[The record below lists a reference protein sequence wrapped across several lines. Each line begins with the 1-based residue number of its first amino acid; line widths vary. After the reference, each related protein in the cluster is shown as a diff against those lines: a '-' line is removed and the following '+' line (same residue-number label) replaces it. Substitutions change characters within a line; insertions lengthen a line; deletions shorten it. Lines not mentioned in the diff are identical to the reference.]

1 MCGIFGYFGKKEN
14 AGEIVFHGLRRLDY
28 RGYDSWGI
36 GMLDGDSIVV
46 TKQAGKI
53 PQTITSLPTSSIAI
67 GHTRWATH
75 GGVTK
80 NNAHPHFATDHS
92 FILAQNGI
100 VENYQSLKQKLQ
112 KKGYAFSTETDTEVI
127 VRLIEDKNKRANNFI
142 DAVRTAFHDLTGR
155 NTIVLLTKDGTVI
168 GARNGSPL
176 VLGIGK
182 SKGELFLSSD
192 ILSFAPYV
200 EKTVVLE
207 NQQIVE
213 ITNNKFRIISI
224 NTGKQEKYRT
234 EKNTISNTRVDKDG
248 FDHFML
254 KEIYESPFVIEQIYN
269 QDARMLKQL
278 ALKIK
283 HAKHV
288 YAIGSGTAGA
298 AAAQIAYYLRIYGSM
313 HAVSLIGA
321 EASDYY
327 HLFTKDDVI
336 IAPSQSG
343 ETADVLEALEH
354 ARSKKT
360 KIASLVNMPGSMITR
375 MSDYPFMS
383 MAGPE
388 ICVMSTKIF
397 VSQIAWGYLL
407 AKTVQGNYSEGKRN
421 LQSLARVMSDYLHSK
436 NVLTQI
442 KSLADRLKQS
452 KHIFLLGKAQNL
464 QIVKEGMV
472 KLVEG
477 SYIHAHALPAGDLKH
492 YAITLME
499 PGVSV
504 IVVISNDEVKE
515 DVLNAV
521 NEVNA
526 RGASVIGISPA
537 NHERF
542 TFHLQVSDLG
552 ETSAILTILPLQL
565 LAYYLAVALG
575 NNVDKPRN
583 IAKSVTV
590 K

>member
-1 MCGIFGYFGKKEN
+1 
-14 AGEIVFHGLRRLDY
+14 
-28 RGYDSWGI
+28 
-36 GMLDGDSIVV
+36 
-46 TKQAGKI
+46 
-53 PQTITSLPTSSIAI
+53 
-67 GHTRWATH
+67 
-75 GGVTK
+75 
-80 NNAHPHFATDHS
+80 
-92 FILAQNGI
+92 
-100 VENYQSLKQKLQ
+100 
-112 KKGYAFSTETDTEVI
+112 
-127 VRLIEDKNKRANNFI
+127 
-142 DAVRTAFHDLTGR
+142 
-155 NTIVLLTKDGTVI
+155 
-168 GARNGSPL
+168 
-176 VLGIGK
+176 
-182 SKGELFLSSD
+182 
-192 ILSFAPYV
+192 
-200 EKTVVLE
+200 
-207 NQQIVE
+207 
-213 ITNNKFRIISI
+213 
-224 NTGKQEKYRT
+224 
-234 EKNTISNTRVDKDG
+234 
-248 FDHFML
+248 
-254 KEIYESPFVIEQIYN
+254 
-269 QDARMLKQL
+269 
-278 ALKIK
+278 
-283 HAKHV
+283 
-288 YAIGSGTAGA
+288 
-298 AAAQIAYYLRIYGSM
+298 M

-421 LQSLARVMSDYLHSK
+421 LQSLVRVMSDYLHSK